1 MKRIT
6 LSILLSI
13 NCLFVFSQEKT
24 SVGILSFTYVQGGAN
39 YQDVVSIQEAVTNA
53 FVKTK
58 RFDIV
63 DRSKMD
69 ELKKEK
75 ELQKTED
82 FIDGKIITQ
91 GGNLGAQFLI
101 SGHVVSAIA
110 TEERG
115 DSGSMGFKAKL
126 SIVLKVIDV
135 STGQVI
141 KSETIQPK
149 GGSLLGQLSGT
160 APKSAQG
167 AISKAIQDIE
177 SKVDE
182 FVSINF
188 PVSFDIA
195 EINEVDG
202 GGNAKKV
209 LITGGSAFGLK
220 KGDKLIVVEVVEME
234 VNGKKMN
241 RKKNIGELKIEK
253 IEDENFSICSVKNGG
268 LDINSK
274 FVAKGKLKVITQ
286 E

>member
-6 LSILLSI
+6 LTVLLSI
-13 NCLFVFSQEKT
+13 NCFLAFAQEKT
-24 SVGILSFTYVQGGAN
+24 GVGILPFTYVQGGAN

-82 FIDGKIITQ
+82 FIDGKVIAQ

-135 STGQVI
+135 STGQVT

-160 APKSAQG
+160 APKTAQG

-188 PVSFDIA
+188 PVSFDIV

-202 GGNAKKV
+202 GGNAKKI
-209 LITGGSAFGLK
+209 LSAGGSDFGLK
-220 KGDKLIVVEVVEME
+220 KGEKLIVVEIME
-234 VNGKKMN
+234 IEVSGKKMN

-253 IEDENFSICSVKNGG
+253 VEDENFSICSVKNGG
-268 LDINSK
+268 VEINSK
-274 FVAKGKLKVITQ
+274 FVAKAKLKVITQ